1 MVHLWLF
8 LAVAK
13 HSFAAL
19 ALLLPM
25 LPLPLVL
32 ILERRAVSKFSPVE
46 AYAFRMGYVFSVLSS
61 VYVTYVLGIILW
73 N

>member
-1 MVHLWLF
+1 
-8 LAVAK
+8 
-13 HSFAAL
+13 
-19 ALLLPM
+19 M